1 MYARS
6 PSFFGWFYPDIAI
19 SDMVLNVKRAS
30 TNFIN
35 EEKLVASHFNWQRGY
50 GAFAYTKSHVP
61 GVINYILNQEEH
73 HRKKTFLQEY
83 TAF

>member
-1 MYARS
+1 
-6 PSFFGWFYPDIAI
+6 
-19 SDMVLNVKRAS
+19 MVLNVKRAS

-35 EEKLVASHFNWQRGY
+35 DKKLMASHFHWQRGY

-73 HRKKTFLQEY
+73 HRKKTFRQEY
-83 TAF
+83 TSFLEKFEIEYDEKYLFEFYD